1 MKKEIEIVVPTDYS
15 AVSLKKYLKIQEDLE
30 TYKDDKEAQDAFLLY
45 NIIGLTPEVIIKLDS
60 DTITSIKD
68 DLYKFLGKT
77 DFELQKFVDIDGV
90 KYGFEPN
97 LSKMAYGAYL
107 DLSSYQN
114 IALDKNWASIMNI
127 LYRPVTKTKGAL
139 YSIEPYSNDKQDNT
153 NKWLDVNMDIHFG
166 CFFFFNRIL
175 KELTK
180 DTLKSLREE
189 ALEDPAVNP
198 HTKRILQES
207 GALINRLLS

>member
-1 MKKEIEIVVPTDYS
+1 MKKEIKITVPTDYS
-15 AVSLKKYLKIQEDLE
+15 AVSLKKYLKIQDDLE

-77 DFELQKFVDIDGV
+77 DFQLQKFVTIDGV

-114 IALDKNWASIMNI
+114 IGIDKNWASIMNI
-127 LYRPVTKTKGAL
+127 LYRPVTDTRGAL
-139 YSIEPYSNDKQDNT
+139 YSIETYSSDNKD
-153 NKWLDVNMDIHFG
+153 NKDKWLDVPMDVHFG
-166 CFFFFNRIL
+166 CFFFFNRIS
-175 KELTK
+175 KELSK
-180 DTLKSLREE
+180 DTLKSLREQ
-189 ALEDPAVNP
+189 ALEDPEVSP
-198 HTKRILQES
+198 HIKRILQES

>member
-1 MKKEIEIVVPTDYS
+1 MKKEIEITVPTDYS

-60 DTITSIKD
+60 DTITSIKK
-68 DLYKFLGKT
+68 DLYAFLGKT
-77 DFELQKFVDIDGV
+77 DFELQKFVTIDGV

-139 YSIEPYSNDKQDNT
+139 YSIEPYSNDKQDNKD
-153 NKWLDVNMDIHFG
+153 KWLDVNMDIHFG
-166 CFFFFNRIL
+166 TFFFFNRIL

-189 ALEDPAVNP
+189 ALEDPAVNL

>member
-77 DFELQKFVDIDGV
+77 DFELQKFVTIDGV

-153 NKWLDVNMDIHFG
+153 DKWLDVNMDIHFG

-189 ALEDPAVNP
+189 ALEDPAVNL

>member
-1 MKKEIEIVVPTDYS
+1 MKKEIKITVPTSYS
-15 AVSLKKYLKIQEDLE
+15 AVSLKKYLKIQDDLE

-77 DFELQKFVDIDGV
+77 DFQLQKFVTIDGV

-114 IALDKNWASIMNI
+114 IGIDKNWASIMNI
-127 LYRPVTKTKGAL
+127 LYRPVTDTRGAL
-139 YSIEPYSNDKQDNT
+139 YSIEPYSSDNKE
-153 NKWLDVNMDIHFG
+153 NKDKWLDVPMDVHFG
-166 CFFFFNRIL
+166 CFFFFNRIS
-175 KELTK
+175 KELSK
-180 DTLKSLREE
+180 DTLKSLREQ
-189 ALEDPAVNP
+189 ALEDPEVSP
-198 HTKRILQES
+198 HIKRILQES

>member
-1 MKKEIEIVVPTDYS
+1 MKKEIEITVPTDYS

-60 DTITSIKD
+60 DTITSIKK
-68 DLYKFLGKT
+68 DLYAFLGKT
-77 DFELQKFVDIDGV
+77 DFELQKFVTIDGV

-139 YSIEPYSNDKQDNT
+139 YSIEPYNSDKQDNT
-153 NKWLDVNMDIHFG
+153 DKWLDVNMDIHFG
-166 CFFFFNRIL
+166 TFFFFNRIL

-189 ALEDPAVNP
+189 ALEDPAVNL

>member
-1 MKKEIEIVVPTDYS
+1 MKKEIEIVVPKDYS

-60 DTITSIKD
+60 DTITSIKK
-68 DLYKFLGKT
+68 DLYAFLGKT
-77 DFELQKFVDIDGV
+77 DFELQRFVTIDGV

-139 YSIEPYSNDKQDNT
+139 YSIEPYSNDKQDNKD
-153 NKWLDVNMDIHFG
+153 KWLDVNMDIHFG

-189 ALEDPAVNP
+189 ALEDPAVNL

>member
-1 MKKEIEIVVPTDYS
+1 MKKEIEIVVPQDYS

-60 DTITSIKD
+60 DTITSIKN
-68 DLYKFLGKT
+68 DLYKFLNKT
-77 DFELQKFVDIDGV
+77 DFELQRFVDIDGV

-107 DLSSYQN
+107 DLSSFKN
-114 IALDKNWASIMNI
+114 IAIDKNWSSIMNI

-139 YSIEPYSNDKQDNT
+139 YSIEPYNT
-153 NKWLDVNMDIHFG
+153 DTSTNAKKWLDVPMDVHFG
-166 CFFFFNRIL
+166 TFFFFNRIL

-180 DTLKSLREE
+180 DTLKSLTKE
-189 ALEDPAVNP
+189 ALEDTEVNP
-198 HTKRILQES
+198 HIKQILQES
-207 GALINRLLS
+207 GEVINRLLS

>member
-1 MKKEIEIVVPTDYS
+1 MKKEIKITVPTSYS
-15 AVSLKKYLKIQEDLE
+15 AVSLKKYLKIQDDLE

-77 DFELQKFVDIDGV
+77 DFQLQKFVTIDGV

-114 IALDKNWASIMNI
+114 IGIDKNWASIMNI
-127 LYRPVTKTKGAL
+127 LYRPVTDTRGAL
-139 YSIEPYSNDKQDNT
+139 YSIETYSSDNKE
-153 NKWLDVNMDIHFG
+153 NKDKWLDVPMDVHFG
-166 CFFFFNRIL
+166 CFFFFNRIS
-175 KELTK
+175 KELSK
-180 DTLKSLREE
+180 DTLKSLREQ
-189 ALEDPAVNP
+189 ALEDPEVSP
-198 HTKRILQES
+198 HIKRILQES

>member
-1 MKKEIEIVVPTDYS
+1 MKKEIDIVIPTDYS

-30 TYKDDKEAQDAFLLY
+30 TYKDDKEAQNAFLLY
-45 NIIGLTPEVIIKLDS
+45 NIIGLSPQVISKLDS
-60 DTITSIKD
+60 DTITNIKN
-68 DLYKFLGKT
+68 DLHNFLGKT
-77 DFELQKFVDIDGV
+77 DFELQKFVTIDGV

-107 DLSSYQN
+107 DLSSN
-114 IALDKNWASIMNI
+114 KELSINKDWKKVMNI
-127 LYRPVTKTKGAL
+127 LYRPVTNTRGAL
-139 YSIEPYSNDKQDNT
+139 YSIEPYNSEKQGDED
-153 NKWLDVNMDIHFG
+153 KWLDVSMDYHFG

-180 DTLKSLREE
+180 DTLKSLREA
-189 ALEDPAVNP
+189 ALKDTEVNQ

>member
-1 MKKEIEIVVPTDYS
+1 
-15 AVSLKKYLKIQEDLE
+15 
-30 TYKDDKEAQDAFLLY
+30 
-45 NIIGLTPEVIIKLDS
+45 
-60 DTITSIKD
+60 
-68 DLYKFLGKT
+68 
-77 DFELQKFVDIDGV
+77 
-90 KYGFEPN
+90 
-97 LSKMAYGAYL
+97 MAYGAYL

-139 YSIEPYSNDKQDNT
+139 YSIEPYNSDKQVNED
-153 NKWLDVNMDIHFG
+153 KWLDVSMDVHFG
-166 CFFFFNRIL
+166 TFFFFNRIL

-189 ALEDPAVNP
+189 ALEDTAVNP

-207 GALINRLLS
+207 GELINRLLS

>member
-1 MKKEIEIVVPTDYS
+1 MKKEIEITVPTDYS

-77 DFELQKFVDIDGV
+77 DFELQKFVTIDGV

-153 NKWLDVNMDIHFG
+153 DKWLDVNMDIHFG

-189 ALEDPAVNP
+189 ALEDPAVNL

>member
-60 DTITSIKD
+60 DTITSIKK
-68 DLYKFLGKT
+68 DLYAFLGKT
-77 DFELQKFVDIDGV
+77 DFELQKFVTIDGV

-139 YSIEPYSNDKQDNT
+139 YSIEPYSNDKQDNKD
-153 NKWLDVNMDIHFG
+153 KWLDVNMDIHFG

-189 ALEDPAVNP
+189 ALEDPAVNL

>member
-1 MKKEIEIVVPTDYS
+1 MKKEIEITVPTDYS

-60 DTITSIKD
+60 DTITSIKK
-68 DLYKFLGKT
+68 DLYAFLGKT
-77 DFELQKFVDIDGV
+77 DFELQKFVTIDGV

-153 NKWLDVNMDIHFG
+153 DKWLDVNMDIHFG

-189 ALEDPAVNP
+189 ALEDPAVNL

>member
-77 DFELQKFVDIDGV
+77 DFELQKFVTIDGV

>member
-60 DTITSIKD
+60 DTITSIKK

-77 DFELQKFVDIDGV
+77 DFELQKFVTIDGV

-139 YSIEPYSNDKQDNT
+139 YSIEPYSNDKQDNKD
-153 NKWLDVNMDIHFG
+153 KWLDVNMDIHFG

-189 ALEDPAVNP
+189 ALEDPAVNL

>member
-1 MKKEIEIVVPTDYS
+1 MKKEIEIVVPKDYS
-15 AVSLKKYLKIQEDLE
+15 AVSLKKYLKIQDDLE

-60 DTITSIKD
+60 DTITSIKK
-68 DLYKFLGKT
+68 DLYAFLGKT
-77 DFELQKFVDIDGV
+77 DFELQKFVTIDGV

-139 YSIEPYSNDKQDNT
+139 YSIEPYNSDKQDNRD
-153 NKWLDVNMDIHFG
+153 KWLDVNMDIHFG

-180 DTLKSLREE
+180 DTLKSLREA
-189 ALEDPAVNP
+189 ALEDQAVNP

>member
-60 DTITSIKD
+60 DTITSIKE

-77 DFELQKFVDIDGV
+77 DFELQKFVTIDGV

-153 NKWLDVNMDIHFG
+153 DKWLDVNMDIHFG

>member
-1 MKKEIEIVVPTDYS
+1 
-15 AVSLKKYLKIQEDLE
+15 
-30 TYKDDKEAQDAFLLY
+30 
-45 NIIGLTPEVIIKLDS
+45 
-60 DTITSIKD
+60 
-68 DLYKFLGKT
+68 
-77 DFELQKFVDIDGV
+77 
-90 KYGFEPN
+90 
-97 LSKMAYGAYL
+97 MAYGAYL

-139 YSIEPYSNDKQDNT
+139 YSIEPYSNDKQDNKD
-153 NKWLDVNMDIHFG
+153 KWLDVNMDIHFG

-189 ALEDPAVNP
+189 ALEDPAVNQ

>member
-1 MKKEIEIVVPTDYS
+1 MKKEIEITVPTDYS

-45 NIIGLTPEVIIKLDS
+45 NIMGLTPEVIIKLDS
-60 DTITSIKD
+60 DTITSIKK
-68 DLYKFLGKT
+68 DLYAFLGKT
-77 DFELQKFVDIDGV
+77 DFELQKFVTIDGV

-127 LYRPVTKTKGAL
+127 LYRPVRKTKGAL
-139 YSIEPYSNDKQDNT
+139 YSIEPYNSDKQDNT
-153 NKWLDVNMDIHFG
+153 DKWLDINMDIHFG

-189 ALEDPAVNP
+189 ALEDPAVNQ

>member
-77 DFELQKFVDIDGV
+77 DFELQKFVTIDGV

-153 NKWLDVNMDIHFG
+153 DKWLDVNMDIHFG

>member
-1 MKKEIEIVVPTDYS
+1 MKKEIEITVPTDYS

-60 DTITSIKD
+60 DTITSIKK

-77 DFELQKFVDIDGV
+77 DFELQKFVTIDGV

-139 YSIEPYSNDKQDNT
+139 YSIEPYSNDKQDNKD
-153 NKWLDVNMDIHFG
+153 KWLDVNMDIHFG

-189 ALEDPAVNP
+189 ALEDPAVNL

>member
-1 MKKEIEIVVPTDYS
+1 MKKEIEIVVPKDYS

-60 DTITSIKD
+60 DTITSIKK
-68 DLYKFLGKT
+68 DLYAFLGKT
-77 DFELQKFVDIDGV
+77 DFELQKFVTIDGV

-153 NKWLDVNMDIHFG
+153 DKWLDVNMDIHFG

-189 ALEDPAVNP
+189 ALEDPAVNL

>member
-1 MKKEIEIVVPTDYS
+1 MKKEIEITVPTDYS

-60 DTITSIKD
+60 DTITSIKK
-68 DLYKFLGKT
+68 DLYAFLGKT
-77 DFELQKFVDIDGV
+77 DFELQKFVTIDGV

-139 YSIEPYSNDKQDNT
+139 YSIEPYSNDKQDNKD
-153 NKWLDVNMDIHFG
+153 KWLDVNMDIHFG

-189 ALEDPAVNP
+189 ALEDPAVNL

>member
-1 MKKEIEIVVPTDYS
+1 MKKEIEIVVPKDYS

-60 DTITSIKD
+60 DTITSIKK
-68 DLYKFLGKT
+68 DLYAFLGKT
-77 DFELQKFVDIDGV
+77 DFELQKFVTIDGV

-139 YSIEPYSNDKQDNT
+139 YSIEPYSSDKQDNT
-153 NKWLDVNMDIHFG
+153 DKWLDINMDIHFG

-189 ALEDPAVNP
+189 ALEDPAVNQ

>member
-1 MKKEIEIVVPTDYS
+1 MKKEIEITVPTDYS

-60 DTITSIKD
+60 DTITSIKK
-68 DLYKFLGKT
+68 DLYAFLGKT
-77 DFELQKFVDIDGV
+77 DFELQKFVTIDGV

-139 YSIEPYSNDKQDNT
+139 YSIEPYSNDKQDNKD
-153 NKWLDVNMDIHFG
+153 KWLDVNMDIHFG

-189 ALEDPAVNP
+189 ALEDPAVNQ

>member
-1 MKKEIEIVVPTDYS
+1 MKKEIKITVPTDYS
-15 AVSLKKYLKIQEDLE
+15 AVSLKKYLKIQDDLE

-77 DFELQKFVDIDGV
+77 DFQLQKFVTIDGV

-114 IALDKNWASIMNI
+114 IGIDKNWASIMNI
-127 LYRPVTKTKGAL
+127 LYRPVTDTRGAL
-139 YSIEPYSNDKQDNT
+139 YSIETYSSDNKE
-153 NKWLDVNMDIHFG
+153 NKDKWLDVPMDVHFG
-166 CFFFFNRIL
+166 CFFFFNRIS
-175 KELTK
+175 KELSK
-180 DTLKSLREE
+180 DTLKSLREQ
-189 ALEDPAVNP
+189 ALEDPEVSP
-198 HTKRILQES
+198 HIKRILQES

>member
-1 MKKEIEIVVPTDYS
+1 MKKEIEIVVPKDYS

-60 DTITSIKD
+60 DTITSIKK
-68 DLYKFLGKT
+68 DLYAFLGKT
-77 DFELQKFVDIDGV
+77 DFELQKFVTIDGV

-139 YSIEPYSNDKQDNT
+139 YSIEPYSNDKQDNKD
-153 NKWLDVNMDIHFG
+153 KWLDVNMDIHFG

-189 ALEDPAVNP
+189 ALEDPAVNQ

>member
-127 LYRPVTKTKGAL
+127 
-139 YSIEPYSNDKQDNT
+139 
-153 NKWLDVNMDIHFG
+153 
-166 CFFFFNRIL
+166 
-175 KELTK
+175 
-180 DTLKSLREE
+180 
-189 ALEDPAVNP
+189 
-198 HTKRILQES
+198 
-207 GALINRLLS
+207 

>member
-77 DFELQKFVDIDGV
+77 DFELQKFVTIDGV

-139 YSIEPYSNDKQDNT
+139 YNIEPYSNDKQDNT
-153 NKWLDVNMDIHFG
+153 DKWLDVNMDIHFG

-189 ALEDPAVNP
+189 ALEDPAVNQ

>member
-60 DTITSIKD
+60 DTITSIKE